1 MLKKIAVITLTL
13 GLFINSASFAVKDFV
28 AHAGGSIHGIAYTN
42 SLEALNNSYSKGF
55 RTFELDMMRTSDGHL
70 ILAHDDT
77 WALPLFISKVG
88 PITYQQFKNSKVV
101 YNLTLM
107 DVHDLVEW
115 LDTHQDATIILDK
128 LDNDGYKY
136 LSMTYP
142 EHLNQFIPQIF
153 KMDDLPTLKAMGYNK
168 VLLTLY
174 MANYT
179 DKQIVGFMGNPDLY
193 GITISYDSF
202 KRSKQ
207 IQLNATKTKLYV
219 HTINDIGH
227 YFVVHN
233 AGVYGIYT
241 DYLEPA
247 GLMPSIYASRV
258 STHTSQ
264 TEEGTNTVEEKKLV
278 AANIEWDYAF
288 YSVHADYKRYN
299 GYAFNVIEKVDD
311 DSISKYHIVLGNG
324 QHIIALQSEIDGT
337 YRKLEVDPRQ

>member
-1 MLKKIAVITLTL
+1 MFKKITVITLAL
-13 GLFINSASFAVKDFV
+13 GLFVNSTSFAVKDFV

-42 SLEALNNSYSKGF
+42 SLEALNNSYAKGF

-88 PITYQQFKNSKVV
+88 PITYEQFKNSKVV
-101 YNLTLM
+101 YNLSLL
-107 DVHDLVEW
+107 DVHELVDW
-115 LDTHQDATIILDK
+115 LDTHKDATIIIDK

-153 KMDDLPTLKAMGYNK
+153 KMGDLSTLKAMGYNN

-179 DKQIVGFMGNPDLY
+179 DKQIIDFMSNPDLY
-193 GITISYDSF
+193 GITISYEAF
-202 KRSKQ
+202 KKSKD

-258 STHTSQ
+258 SMASSQ
-264 TEEGTNTVEEKKLV
+264 KEEKAPALEEKPV
-278 AANIEWDYAF
+278 VPANIEWDYAF
-288 YSVHADYKRYN
+288 YSLHADYKKYN

-311 DSISKYHIVLGNG
+311 GPIPKYQIVLGNG
-324 QHIIALQSEIDGT
+324 LHIIALQSEIDGT
-337 YRKLEVDPRQ
+337 YRRLEVDPRQ